1 MTRKTSQPA
10 PRGEGGPR
18 ASEATLPVRTQPVDP
33 ADPDGRSKPKDGI
46 APRAGRT
53 GGLGSRAERPSPAS
67 KQPVET
73 THCEKGGRGGKAPS
87 ASAESHGAT
96 PARNR

>member
-1 MTRKTSQPA
+1 MTRQPSQPA
-10 PRGEGGPR
+10 PRGEGGPG
-18 ASEATLPVRTQPVDP
+18 ASQATVPVRTEPIDP

-53 GGLGSRAERPSPAS
+53 GGMGSRAERPSPGS

-87 ASAESHGAT
+87 ARASSDGPT